1 MGYHAKCLN
10 FDVFQNQNFLS
21 EKIRNIGNVT
31 KIVNGGW
38 HFSYFGSPNFIV
50 NKIKNFSHQEYNKP
64 VFLNKD
70 TIECNIKNNIDIFN
84 RKYLEWFYIP
94 TNENSN
100 LPDNYEYLLIF

>member
-1 MGYHAKCLN
+1 MFKFWCFSKSKL
-10 FDVFQNQNFLS
+10 FIR
-21 EKIRNIGNVT
+21 KIRNIGNVT
-31 KIVNGGW
+31 KIVNGAW
-38 HFSYFGSPNFIV
+38 HFSYFSSLNFIV

-70 TIECNIKNNIDIFN
+70 TIEFNIKNNIDIFN